1 MERRYQTIVNGVAQ
15 YIFHYMMIYFISYG
29 NYNMIMITYN
39 KVKVVI
45 INDIYNVAYCL
56 KLC

>member
-29 NYNMIMITYN
+29 NYNMIMITYD
-39 KVKVVI
+39 KVVI
-45 INDIYNVAYCL
+45 IHDIYNIAY
-56 KLC
+56 